1 MNRSIH
7 FRVSDNWYQL
17 ALARAKELGIN
28 LSEYIRSTISKDCEE
43 IRMRREKFIKEYTMS
58 IDNYFDTLRP
68 AEKKAI
74 KKAIWDYEIDL
85 DINPDVNMFDIF
97 GTKLE
102 MLPIDRPLSPTM
114 EEEIDKMIEDR
125 IRELKKNYK
134 KEIWILMNPDNEH
147 WDEKFAQEE
156 ISRISQKWNVK
167 AVSTSQTRDSG
178 HGQERLFIVS
188 GDPEAVEEFEKELD
202 VALY

>member
-134 KEIWILMNPDNEH
+134 KEIWILMNPDNEL
-147 WDEKFAQEE
+147 WNEE
-156 ISRISQKWNVK
+156 TAREELERLSKKWWIK
-167 AVSTSQTRDSG
+167 IAPTSETRDEG
-178 HGQERLFIVS
+178 HGQEWLFVVS
-188 GDPEAVEEFEKELD
+188 GDPDSVKEFEKELELG
-202 VALY
+202 LY

>member
-114 EEEIDKMIEDR
+114 EEEIDNMIKER
-125 IRELKKNYK
+125 LQELKKEYK
-134 KEIWILMNPDNEH
+134 KEVWVLMNPDSELWNEETAH
-147 WDEKFAQEE
+147 EE
-156 ISRISQKWNVK
+156 LERLSKKWWVK
-167 AVSTSQTRDSG
+167 IAPTSKTRDEG
-178 HGQERLFIVS
+178 HGQEWLFIVS
-188 GDPEAVEEFEKELD
+188 GDPEAVREFEKELELG
-202 VALY
+202 LY

>member
-28 LSEYIRSTISKDCEE
+28 LSEYIRSVVSKDCEE
-43 IRMRREKFIKEYTMS
+43 LRMRREKFIKEYTEG
-58 IDNYFDTLRP
+58 IDDYFYTLSQKERK
-68 AEKKAI
+68 EI
-74 KKAIWDYEIDL
+74 KKFIWDYEIDL

-97 GTKLE
+97 GPKLE

-134 KEIWILMNPDNEH
+134 KEIWVLMSPDSELWNE
-147 WDEKFAQEE
+147 ETAREE
-156 ISRISQKWNVK
+156 LERLSKKWWIK
-167 AVSTSQTRDSG
+167 IAPTSETRDEG
-178 HGQERLFIVS
+178 HGQERLFVVS
-188 GDPEAVEEFEKELD
+188 GDPEAVKEFEKELELG
-202 VALY
+202 LY